1 MFQSLRH
8 VGVYLLQSIFS
19 HGQLYVAIWRV
30 ASRKGLKIPVI
41 DGKKIEDVDVV
52 SNVVNKDVFYNVQ

>member
-1 MFQSLRH
+1 ML
-8 VGVYLLQSIFS
+8 
-19 HGQLYVAIWRV
+19 AIWRV